1 MNKHKTQKEMLD
13 IIKHK
18 INLEIKT
25 TRKKMILC
33 SFFSILT
40 SSMIMLLNL
49 LIIAFAL
56 YALTILIREII
67 SGSIEGTFIILPTIV
82 ALFTILLFV
91 FSILTT
97 IYKVK
102 NKSHFFRTILDEY
115 QYLIIKLNEK
125 TMTVDEAVN
134 ILNDI
139 NNRKY
144 EINKI
149 NTKKLFKTA
158 LGG

>member
-1 MNKHKTQKEMLD
+1 
-13 IIKHK
+13 
-18 INLEIKT
+18 
-25 TRKKMILC
+25 MIFC
-33 SFFSILT
+33 SIFSILT
-40 SSMIMLLNL
+40 SSLIMLLNL
-49 LIIAFAL
+49 LIITFAL
-56 YALTILIREII
+56 YALVVLIREII
-67 SGSIEGTFIILPTIV
+67 HGSIEGNIIILPTIV

-115 QYLIIKLNEK
+115 QYLIIKINEK
-125 TMTVDEAVN
+125 AMTVDEAVN

-139 NNRKY
+139 NNRKF
-144 EINKI
+144 EFNKI
-149 NTKKLFKTA
+149 NTRKLFKTA